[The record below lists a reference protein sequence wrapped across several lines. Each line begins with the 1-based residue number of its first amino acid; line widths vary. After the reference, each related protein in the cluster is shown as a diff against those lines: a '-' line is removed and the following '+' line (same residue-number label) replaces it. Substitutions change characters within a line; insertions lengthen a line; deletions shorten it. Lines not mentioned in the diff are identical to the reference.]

1 MTHKTIEE
9 LSDIMTTSSNF
20 SDRVSAAEIILDII
34 KAPASHIEIQEDL
47 LPLMS
52 NETKTHVECDTS
64 WPTEPLGRI
73 ENILTDGCGSVE
85 AWDFSLANSS
95 YEARVYFVT
104 KVASICYGNPK
115 ALSSINLFNRLEAES
130 HGLPSSSYEFVP
142 VLINMTNT
150 YVDYTAKNP
159 TIRNVKAK
167 LPTCI
172 KFGEYIGKYLLTNLR
187 ALIADVGSEESLKY
201 LNTSDEEIQIIRDNF
216 KVFLFN
222 VDLSTRAQ
230 MVRHRVSWQE
240 LSRRYV
246 SGKKQPFEF
255 YISEKM
261 KEVTTTVG
269 YNEIS
274 IGETIG
280 VESLVDICTEFYYN
294 ALEKGVKPEEA
305 RRILPQAMMTTIWG
319 AFQPSQLDN
328 WFQLRL
334 HKTAQREIRH
344 VTEAMKEL
352 TCPTI

>member
-1 MTHKTIEE
+1 MGKE
-9 LSDIMTTSSNF
+9 
-20 SDRVSAAEIILDII
+20 
-34 KAPASHIEIQEDL
+34 
-47 LPLMS
+47 
-52 NETKTHVECDTS
+52 THVTIDAS
-64 WPTEPLGRI
+64 WSTEPLGRI
-73 ENILTDGCGSVE
+73 DNVLTEGCGSVE

-142 VLINMTNT
+142 VLLKAQTILDGAIVNP
-150 YVDYTAKNP
+150 YTSSC
-159 TIRNVKAK
+159 
-167 LPTCI
+167 L
-172 KFGEYIGKYLLTNLR
+172 KFGEWVEDHKYLLTNLR
-187 ALIADVGSEESLKY
+187 ALIADVGSEESLNY
-201 LNTSDEEIQIIRDNF
+201 LNTSDEETQIIRDNF

-230 MVRHRVSWQE
+230 MVRHRVNWQE

-246 SGKKQPFEF
+246 SGKKTPFTF

-261 KEVTTTVG
+261 QSVKSRYCTNDYPDELSTG
-269 YNEIS
+269 
-274 IGETIG
+274 
-280 VESLVDICTEFYYN
+280 DIINICINHYYE
-294 ALEKGVKPEEA
+294 ALEAGVKPEEA

-334 HKTAQREIRH
+334 DAHAQREIRH
-344 VTEAMKEL
+344 VAEAMKEL